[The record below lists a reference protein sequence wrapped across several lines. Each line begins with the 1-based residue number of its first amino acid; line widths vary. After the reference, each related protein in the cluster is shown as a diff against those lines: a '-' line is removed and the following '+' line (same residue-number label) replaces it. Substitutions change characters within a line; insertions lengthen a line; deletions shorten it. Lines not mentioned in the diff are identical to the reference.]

1 MKVLDWN
8 KVTTYTPQDYNG
20 NLMLAEWKAGQCTVD
35 PAATATQ
42 TNEVS
47 TTAIVKTL
55 SIQELL
61 SCELLDTTPDE
72 VTELFMLCQDDA
84 VAAFAGYRSKL
95 SFELESE
102 AASIAWVANAFF
114 YFRENDQVQTGT
126 VNLLS
131 GSVVPGMEHLLKK
144 YPLTSQGQQPQ
155 AQINISLAQ
164 ALRTVIERGL
174 TSRRDDPAS
183 LQCLL
188 LHRTTVTTHEPG
200 ERNLQKSQYR
210 IEKTEVGNMELPTPH
225 LVSSAVIFTPL
236 LLYPIKQ
243 KEQYVVYDPTIGRL
257 YLSDVNMEHI

>member
-8 KVTTYTPQDYNG
+8 KVTTYMPPDYNG
-20 NLMLAEWKAGQCTVD
+20 NLMLAEWKAGQCTVH
-35 PAATATQ
+35 PAATGTE

-61 SCELLDTTPDE
+61 SSELLDTTPEE
-72 VTELFMLCQDDA
+72 VTELFLLCQEDA
-84 VAAFAGYRSKL
+84 ATAFAGYRSKL
-95 SFELESE
+95 NFELESE
-102 AASIAWVANAFF
+102 EANVAWVANAFF

-126 VNLLS
+126 VNMLS
-131 GSVVPGMEHLLKK
+131 GNVVPGMEHLLKK
-144 YPLTSQGQQPQ
+144 YPLTSQAQLPQ

-164 ALRTVIERGL
+164 GLRLVIEQGL

-188 LHRTTVTTHEPG
+188 LHRSTITTHTPG
-200 ERNLQKSQYR
+200 EGEVTKKQYR

-236 LLYPIKQ
+236 MLYPIKNN
-243 KEQYVVYDPTIGRL
+243 EQYIVYDPTIGRL
-257 YLSDVNMEHI
+257 YLSEVNIEPM

>member
-1 MKVLDWN
+1 M
-8 KVTTYTPQDYNG
+8 
-20 NLMLAEWKAGQCTVD
+20 CTID
-35 PAATATQ
+35 PGATATQ

-61 SCELLDTTPDE
+61 SSELLNTTPEE
-72 VTELFMLCQDDA
+72 VTELFLLCQEDA
-84 VAAFAGYRSKL
+84 ATAFTGYRSRL

-102 AASIAWVANAFF
+102 EPSVAWVANAFF
-114 YFRENDQVQTGT
+114 YFREKDQVQTGT

-131 GSVVPGMEHLLKK
+131 GNVVPGMEHLLKK

-164 ALRTVIERGL
+164 GLKVVIEQGL

-188 LHRTTVTTHEPG
+188 LHRNTITTHAPG
-200 ERNLQKSQYR
+200 EGEVQKKQYR

-225 LVSSAVIFTPL
+225 LVSSAVIF
-236 LLYPIKQ
+236 K
-243 KEQYVVYDPTIGRL
+243 IGRA
-257 YLSDVNMEHI
+257 SWWARV